1 MIKDNL
7 SMGAAKPHPEGP
19 GRPATGGRDPMM
31 SIRLP
36 RELIDRVDE
45 WAKLNDISR
54 SEAVRRLIEHSL
66 PQEARRL
73 SRGAG
78 K

>member
-19 GRPATGGRDPMM
+19 GRPAKGGRDPMM
-31 SIRLP
+31 SVRLP

-54 SEAVRRLIEHSL
+54 SEAVRKHSL
-66 PQEARRL
+66 PKEARRL
-73 SRGAG
+73 SGGAG